1 MCSEVNLWS
10 SKHRKGRR
18 SASKTFRDSLCLK
31 KTKRKKKSAKRWVRE
46 FGVAVFLVKK
56 KLMY

>member
-1 MCSEVNLWS
+1 MSE
-10 SKHRKGRR
+10 
-18 SASKTFRDSLCLK
+18 K
-31 KTKRKKKSAKRWVRE
+31 KNKKKKKRAKRWVRE